1 MPNTTFAQRLEIAL
15 SGTTIHAFA
24 KKSGVGDSTLRRY
37 LEGSMPGLDKLQAI
51 AEAAN
56 VTLDWLVSER
66 GPMRLDVDFQGG
78 PVSLTLEEQK
88 RMAEAYEEW
97 VWLPVLSDVR
107 PSAGP
112 GALALNEQ
120 PTDFVAF
127 NERWL
132 RQQGITPSGAHI
144 LPIKGD
150 SMEPTLRDGDVV
162 IVDTTI
168 DQVRDNAIY
177 VIVYAG
183 NLLVKRVSLM
193 RNGSVTLVSDNPRHP
208 PETVPPDEVP
218 DLQIAGR
225 VMWFGRTI

>member
-1 MPNTTFAQRLEIAL
+1 MPNTTFAQRLEIVLA
-15 SGTTIHAFA
+15 GTNIHAFA
-24 KKSGVGDSTLRRY
+24 KKSGIGDSTLRRY

-66 GPMRLDVDFQGG
+66 GPMRLEEDFRGG
-78 PVSLTLEEQK
+78 PVSLSLQEQK
-88 RMAEAYEEW
+88 RMAEVYEEW
-97 VWLPVLSDVR
+97 VWLPVLADVS

-112 GALALNEQ
+112 GAIALSEQ

-132 RQQGITPSGAHI
+132 RDQGITPSGAHI

-168 DQVRDNAIY
+168 DYVRDNAIY
-177 VIVYAG
+177 IIVYAS

-193 RNGSVTLVSDNPRHP
+193 RDGSITLVSDNPRHP
-208 PETVPPDEVP
+208 PELVPAAEVP
-218 DLQIAGR
+218 ELHIAGR
-225 VMWFGRTI
+225 VMWFGRSI